1 MTIRCSL
8 LLSAMILPALSSE
21 ADDQVVSPV
30 AAAKPSDGVLVLM
43 DGKVVVGNITPR
55 DDGYDIELLAG
66 RRFVPSQLVRFL
78 ARNLDDAYYRMRQ
91 SIPELTPNHHVELA
105 RWCEVNGLH
114 DHARRELLDALH
126 LDPHRGDAKKMLQAL
141 LNRQSRTQDF
151 LSASDTNYNAAGSAA
166 AQSTARLNIDPA
178 TMQESPSGER
188 RSLGGFSKPIA
199 RAFVQNIQ
207 PLLANKCATGGCH
220 GGRDHAFTMISI
232 RNGPTPSISERNLAA
247 VLNQIDLNAPES
259 SPLLQAAMG
268 THANHTEPILMG
280 RTGQTQLEIIR
291 GWVFAVAG
299 ELSPVEK
306 QPLLT
311 QTSRD
316 TLSTS
321 PLRQTAVTTYEQSGH
336 GQKITHAESDSR
348 ALREIE
354 YMNRVDAFDPAVFNQ
369 KYHSET
375 PKQMTASDN
384 DAR

>member
-30 AAAKPSDGVLVLM
+30 AAAKSAERVLVLM
-43 DGKVVVGNITPR
+43 DGKVVMGNITPR

-66 RRFVPSQLVRFL
+66 RRFVPSQLVRFQ
-78 ARNLDDAYYRMRQ
+78 ASSLDNAYCRMRQ

-105 RWCEVNGLH
+105 NWCAANGLH

-126 LDPHRGDAKKMLQAL
+126 LDPHRGEAKRMLQAL
-141 LNRQSRTQDF
+141 LNRQSGTQDF
-151 LSASDTNYNAAGSAA
+151 VSNSDAGYSAAGSTAVQSAAPQTFNPAA
-166 AQSTARLNIDPA
+166 AQGSTSA
-178 TMQESPSGER
+178 ER

-199 RAFVQNIQ
+199 KAFVQNIQ

-220 GGRDHAFTMISI
+220 GSRDRNFAMVSI
-232 RNGPTPSISERNLAA
+232 RPVSTPSIAERNLAS
-247 VLNQIDLNAPES
+247 VLKQIDLNAPES

-268 THANHTEPILMG
+268 NHASHTEPILMG
-280 RTGQTQLEIIR
+280 RTGQTQIEIIR

-311 QTSRD
+311 QLSRD
-316 TLSTS
+316 TLTAA
-321 PLRQTAVTTYEQSGH
+321 PRRQTADAAYEQSVH
-336 GQKITHAESDSR
+336 GQTVTYAESDRR

-375 PKQMTASDN
+375 QKQTTASDN